1 MNELQKQILN
11 IIQGKFPI
19 ESRPFSVLADQCS
32 STEDEII
39 SQMKQLKEA
48 GVIRYIGP
56 VFDAGRLGYVSTLV
70 AAKVPQEK
78 IEGLVAE
85 VNSLPGVTHNYG
97 RKHAYNVWFTLMGP
111 EQRYIDDTL
120 ERLRR
125 EFEIPAIYSLPAVK
139 MYKIRV
145 NFDFKPASGT
155 PAAVESAADK
165 PAEAEGNA
173 HTFDAGVKAVSLT
186 TEQMGL
192 IRQLQVDLPIISE
205 PFGVAAEAVGAEVGE
220 VLRQIKD
227 WKATGVIR
235 RFGARVRHGQAG
247 FRANGMVVFEVEGA
261 RLDEAGALLAGY
273 SQVSHCYHRPG
284 APDWPYNLFAMTHS
298 RDEAELK
305 EVVEKMVEQVK
316 PLRYDILLSIKE
328 YKKSSAKYFLE
339 DV

>member
-19 ESRPFSVLADQCS
+19 ESRPFAVLADQCS

-39 SQMKQLKEA
+39 SQIKQLKAA

-56 VFDAGRLGYVSTLV
+56 VFNAVQLGYVSTLV

-85 VNSLPGVTHNYG
+85 VNALPGVTHNYG
-97 RKHAYNVWFTLMGP
+97 RQHDYNVWFTLMGP
-111 EQRYIDDTL
+111 EQKYIDDTL
-120 ERLRR
+120 ERLRQ
-125 EFEIPAIYSLPAVK
+125 EFEIPDIYSLPAVK
-139 MYKIRV
+139 MFKIKV

-155 PAAVESAADK
+155 PAAVDPKGDDS
-165 PAEAEGNA
+165 
-173 HTFDAGVKAVSLT
+173 DAQPIDSGVKAVSLT
-186 TEQMGL
+186 EEQIAL

-205 PFGVAAEAVGAEVGE
+205 PFGQAAEVAGTEVNE
-220 VLRQIKD
+220 VLRQIND

-261 RLDEAGALLAGY
+261 RLDEAGSLLAGY
-273 SQVSHCYHRPG
+273 SQVSHCYHRPP

-305 EVVEKMVEQVK
+305 EVVGKMVEQVK
-316 PLRYDILLSIKE
+316 PLKHDILMSIKE